1 MIMEEVQRDKNLI
14 DEIKMY
20 EKKAKEIERR
30 AKEKYMEQVSDIK
43 QKLSRASEEASV
55 RAKEVIDNV
64 GTYVKENP
72 QKAAV
77 IGFGVGLG
85 LGLALGWF
93 FKKK

>member
-1 MIMEEVQRDKNLI
+1 MEEVKKDKSLI
-14 DEIKMY
+14 DEIKLY
-20 EKKAKEIERR
+20 EKKAKEIEQR

-43 QKLSRASEEASV
+43 QKLGKASEEASIK
-55 RAKEVIDNV
+55 AKEVIDTV
-64 GTYVKENP
+64 GTYVKDNP

-77 IGFGVGLG
+77 IGFSVGLG

>member
-1 MIMEEVQRDKNLI
+1 MEEAKQPKSLI
-14 DEIKMY
+14 DEIKLY
-20 EKKAKEIERR
+20 EKKAKEIERI

-43 QKLSRASEEASV
+43 QKFGKVSEDATLK
-55 RAKEVIDNV
+55 AKEVIDTV

-85 LGLALGWF
+85 LGMAIGWF
-93 FKKK
+93 FKRK

>member
-1 MIMEEVQRDKNLI
+1 MEESKSQKTLI
-14 DEIKMY
+14 DEIKLY

-43 QKLSRASEEASV
+43 QKLGKASEEASI

-77 IGFGVGLG
+77 IGFSVGLG

>member
-1 MIMEEVQRDKNLI
+1 MEEVKKEKSLI
-14 DEIKMY
+14 DEIKLY
-20 EKKAKEIERR
+20 EKKAKEIEQR

-43 QKLSRASEEASV
+43 QKLGKAREEASI

-64 GTYVKENP
+64 GSYVKENP

>member
-1 MIMEEVQRDKNLI
+1 MEEVKKDKSLI
-14 DEIKMY
+14 DEIKLY
-20 EKKAKEIERR
+20 EKKAKEIEQR

-43 QKLSRASEEASV
+43 QKLGKASEEASIK
-55 RAKEVIDNV
+55 AKEVIDTV

-85 LGLALGWF
+85 LGLALGWV

>member
-1 MIMEEVQRDKNLI
+1 MEEVKKDKSLI
-14 DEIKMY
+14 DEIKLY
-20 EKKAKEIERR
+20 EKKAKEIEQR

-43 QKLSRASEEASV
+43 QKLGKASEEASIK
-55 RAKEVIDNV
+55 AKEVIDTV

>member
-1 MIMEEVQRDKNLI
+1 MEEAKSNKSLM
-14 DEIKMY
+14 DEIKLY

-43 QKLSRASEEASV
+43 QKLGKASEEATI
-55 RAKEVIDNV
+55 RAKEVIDTV
-64 GTYVKENP
+64 GNYVKENP

-77 IGFGVGLG
+77 MGFGLGLG

>member
-1 MIMEEVQRDKNLI
+1 MEEVKKEKSLI
-14 DEIKMY
+14 DEIKLY
-20 EKKAKEIERR
+20 EKKAKEIEQR

-43 QKLSRASEEASV
+43 QKLGKASEEASI

-64 GTYVKENP
+64 GNYVKENP

>member
-1 MIMEEVQRDKNLI
+1 MEEAKKEKSLI
-14 DEIKMY
+14 DEIKLY
-20 EKKAKEIERR
+20 EKKAKEIEQR

-43 QKLSRASEEASV
+43 QKLGKASEEASI

-64 GTYVKENP
+64 GSYVKENP